1 MRKVLLILVM
11 LMSVAMLAAETSVT
25 VGGDTTSGSA
35 KVKIVLP
42 LDSEEFGT
50 TVVVGFST
58 KAVDSSTAPTAP
70 AAGEIELIKS
80 ASGNTA
86 ELSSGLHVYWQTNN
100 PNANFTLK
108 LYQEKALSSTNGTI
122 DWTVTASGETLNG
135 NADGSTTTY
144 EYGDTEAITIDEVST
159 SKTIGSTAVTMKTA
173 DYTGKPLEE
182 YSANLVLAVSVE
194 E

>member
-11 LMSVAMLAAETSVT
+11 LMSVAMLAAATSAT
-25 VGGDTTSGSA
+25 VGGDTASGKA
-35 KVKIVLP
+35 EVKIVLP

-58 KAVDSSTAPTAP
+58 NAVDSSTAPTAP
-70 AAGEIELIKS
+70 ADGEIELIKS

-86 ELSSGLHVYWQTNN
+86 ELSSELHVYWQTNDSS
-100 PNANFTLK
+100 ANFTLK
-108 LYQEKALSSTNGTI
+108 LYQETALTSTNGKI

-135 NADGSTTTY
+135 TADGSTTPY
-144 EYGDTEAITIDEVST
+144 EYGDTEAITIDEVVPAT
-159 SKTIGSTAVTMKTA
+159 TLTGSVPVTMKTA

-194 E
+194 